1 MDVPRAF
8 ASPYS
13 QGFLRVAVCVPHLR
27 VADPGF
33 NGSRTAALARRASDD
48 AAAVALFPEL
58 GLSAYS
64 SDDLLHQDAL
74 LGGVRDAITQL
85 VDASRELAPV
95 LIVGAPL
102 VTTARLFNCAVVI
115 HAGRVLG
122 VVPKTYLPNYR
133 EFYEKRHFTSARDTV
148 ATTIEVAGTHVPF
161 GNDLLFRARGVAD
174 FVLHVEVCEDLWVPI
189 PPSSYAALAGAT
201 VLANL
206 SASNATVGKYEYR
219 HSLCGLQSARC
230 IAAYAYAAAGFGE
243 STTDL
248 AWDGHAMIYENG
260 VRLAES
266 ARFAPDE
273 QLIVADVDLDRLR
286 QERMRMTSFNDNAG
300 DVRDRLLFMRTVEF
314 DFAVPAGATEL
325 RRAVSRFPYVP
336 EDPSVRDAR
345 CAEVV
350 DIQVQGLAKR
360 LVSTEVTRMVIG
372 ISGGLD
378 SSHALLIAASTMDRL
393 RLPRA
398 NILAYTMPGFATSDR
413 SRGYADALMRAL
425 GVTAGEIDIR
435 PSAMRMFEDIGHP
448 FARGE
453 AQYDVTFENVQAGE
467 RTSHLFRLANL
478 HGALVVGTS
487 DLSELALGWT
497 TYGVGD
503 QMSHYAVNASV
514 PKSLIQYLIRWEVAT
529 RRFGDDAG
537 RVLQDIVN
545 AEITPELI
553 PAGAP
558 GATQRSEDVVGPFA
572 LVDFFLYYTSR
583 YGYRPGKVA
592 YLAWQAWGD
601 AGRGAWPSD
610 LPLSERRAYT
620 AAEIVHWLEIFADRF
635 FRTSQFKRSAMPNA
649 PKVGSGGSLSPRG
662 DWRAPSDAES
672 RVWLDEL
679 RRLADALPAGGG

>member
-8 ASPYS
+8 DSAYA
-13 QGFLRVAVCVPHLR
+13 QGFLRAAVCVPHLR
-27 VADPGF
+27 VADPSF
-33 NGSRTAALARRASDD
+33 NVGRTIALARRASEDG
-48 AAAVALFPEL
+48 AALALFPEL
-58 GLSAYS
+58 GLSAYT

-74 LGGVRDAITQL
+74 LDGVRAALGEL
-85 VDASRELAPV
+85 VRASRDLGPV
-95 LIVGAPL
+95 VVVGAPL
-102 VTTARLFNCAVVI
+102 VTTARLFNCAVVVYR
-115 HAGRVLG
+115 GRVLG

-133 EFYEKRHFTSARDTV
+133 EFYEKRHFTSARDAV
-148 ATTIEVAGTHVPF
+148 AAGIDLGDGMVPF
-161 GNDLLFRARGVAD
+161 GNDLLFSARGIPD
-174 FVLHVEVCEDLWVPI
+174 FVLNVEICEDLWVPI

-230 IAAYAYAAAGFGE
+230 VSAYAYAASGFGE

-260 VRLAES
+260 ALLAES
-266 ARFAPDE
+266 TRFAAEE
-273 QLIVADVDLDRLR
+273 QVIVADIDLDRLR
-286 QERMRMTSFNDNAG
+286 QERTRITSFNDNAG
-300 DVRDRLLFMRTVEF
+300 EVRDRLRAMRTISF
-314 DFAVPAGATEL
+314 DFQVPAGTSGL
-325 RRAVSRFPYVP
+325 RRRVSRFPYVP
-336 EDPSVRDAR
+336 EDPAARDAR
-345 CAEVV
+345 CAEVF

-360 LVSTEVTRMVIG
+360 LVSTGIGKVVIG
-372 ISGGLD
+372 VSGGLD
-378 SSHALLIAASTMDRL
+378 SSHALLVAASTMDRL
-393 RLPRA
+393 HHPRR

-413 SRGYADALMRAL
+413 SRGYADSLMRAL

-435 PSAMRMFEDIGHP
+435 PSARQMLVDIGHP
-448 FARGE
+448 FSRGE
-453 AQYDVTFENVQAGE
+453 TLYDVTFENVQAGE

-478 HGALVVGTS
+478 HNALVVGTS

-514 PKSLIQYLIRWEVAT
+514 PKSLIQYLIRWSVAT
-529 RRFGDDAG
+529 RRFGEEAG
-537 RVLQDIVN
+537 GVLQDIVD

-553 PAGAP
+553 PADGAS
-558 GATQRSEDVVGPFA
+558 GSIQRSEDIVGPFA
-572 LVDFFLYYTSR
+572 LVDFFLYYVSR

-601 AGRGAWPSD
+601 ASRGEWPPG
-610 LPLSERRAYT
+610 LPASQRRAFT
-620 AAEIVHWLEIFADRF
+620 PSEIIRWLEVFADRF

-672 RVWLDEL
+672 RVWIEEL
-679 RRLADALPAGGG
+679 RRLLDGPGHGG